1 MRNDYKELIVQNV
14 YSKFYVITNVWM
26 MKTEEQRIQ
35 EAKDKVELKKRQLA
49 EKQQEIDALDPIRFA
64 RRLKKLQQEKAML
77 QAEYFNAINIY
88 NIVR

>member
-1 MRNDYKELIVQNV
+1 
-14 YSKFYVITNVWM
+14 

>member
-1 MRNDYKELIVQNV
+1 MKSDYKEIIVQNV
-14 YSKFYVITNVWM
+14 YSRFYVITNVWM

>member
-1 MRNDYKELIVQNV
+1 MKSDYKELIVQNV
-14 YSKFYVITNVWM
+14 YSRFYVITNVWM

-35 EAKDKVELKKRQLA
+35 EAKDKVELKKRLL
-49 EKQQEIDALDPIRFA
+49 EDKQKEIEALDPIRFA

>member
-1 MRNDYKELIVQNV
+1 MKSDYKELIVQNV
-14 YSKFYVITNVWM
+14 YSRFYVITNVWM

-49 EKQQEIDALDPIRFA
+49 EKQQEIEALDPIRFA

>member
-1 MRNDYKELIVQNV
+1 MKSDYKELIVQNV
-14 YSKFYVITNVWM
+14 YSRFYVITNVWM